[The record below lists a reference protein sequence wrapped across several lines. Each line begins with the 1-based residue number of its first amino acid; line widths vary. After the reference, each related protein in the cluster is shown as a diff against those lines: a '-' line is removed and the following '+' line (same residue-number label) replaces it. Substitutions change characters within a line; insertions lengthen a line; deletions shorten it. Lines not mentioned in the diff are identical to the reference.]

1 MIIHDLEISE
11 LTETKNIVFGGNSS
25 STSVKAVTSPDSAYS
40 VASGVAVGD
49 KVFTKT
55 KTLTI
60 SKETGFSTIN
70 FAFASAEAGAK
81 NNKNSSFSSST
92 GISSNF
98 S

>member
-1 MIIHDLEISE
+1 MVIHDLEISE

-25 STSVKAVTSPDSAYS
+25 STSVKAVTSSDSAYS

-70 FAFASAEAGAK
+70 VAFAGAEAGAK
-81 NNKNSSFSSST
+81 SNKNSSFSSST